1 LQRFIFI
8 LLFILSTSCSKEEI
22 NNSIIEPSATL
33 GDTYISHRFK
43 DQLKTTQLISRLN
56 LIFPNA
62 DSLVNPKYD
71 ITVFRIFYKTH
82 DFQNNEI
89 TASGLVYVPEI
100 TRHHVPIVC
109 YQHGTVFH
117 KEEVPSIIGD
127 LSYFAPFILASES
140 GAIVCAADY
149 IGLGFSDGIQHY
161 FEPTEE
167 ANAVIDMLGS
177 VQILLNK
184 TYHSL
189 TFNNE
194 VYLTGYSQG
203 GHATLAAQRRLETL
217 YRYQFQI
224 KASAPMASFFS
235 FEKSS
240 QLNLMKDS
248 INSTYACTYAF
259 LINSIQSTQN
269 VYSSYKDIFISP
281 YDSLTNI
288 IFNGTYYV
296 NYVNAVYPNYF
307 YNTLQPSFRND
318 FKNNPNNIF
327 LKAIKKYDV
336 INDWIPKAPTHFYH
350 SQGDEIAYY
359 ENSVIAYNTFKQNG
373 GHVELN
379 SLGNISHLDGNIA
392 AIKSVREWFYP
403 NIKITPY

>member
-1 LQRFIFI
+1 
-8 LLFILSTSCSKEEI
+8 LFILSTSCSKEEI

-43 DQLKTTQLISRLN
+43 DQLKTTQLISRLS

-62 DSLVNPKYD
+62 DSLVHPKYD
-71 ITVFRIFYKTH
+71 ITVYRIFYKTH

-117 KEEVPSIIGD
+117 KEEVPSIVGD

-203 GHATLAAQRRLETL
+203 GHATLAAQQRLETL

-259 LINSIQSTQN
+259 LINSVQSTQN

-288 IFNGTYYV
+288 VFNGTYYV
-296 NYVNAVYPNYF
+296 DYVNAVYPNYF

-359 ENSVIAYNTFKQNG
+359 ENSVIAYNTFKQKG
-373 GHVELN
+373 GNVELI
-379 SLGNISHLDGNIA
+379 SLGNISHLDGNIV

>member
-1 LQRFIFI
+1 M
-8 LLFILSTSCSKEEI
+8 FILSTSCSKEEI

-43 DQLKTTQLISRLN
+43 DQLKTTQLISRLS

-62 DSLVNPKYD
+62 DSLVHPKYD
-71 ITVFRIFYKTH
+71 ITVYRIFYKTH

-117 KEEVPSIIGD
+117 KEEVPSIVGD

-203 GHATLAAQRRLETL
+203 GHATLAAQQRLETL

-259 LINSIQSTQN
+259 LINSVQSTQN

-288 IFNGTYYV
+288 VFNGTYYV
-296 NYVNAVYPNYF
+296 DYVNAVYPNYF

-359 ENSVIAYNTFKQNG
+359 ENSVIAYNTFKQKG
-373 GHVELN
+373 GNVELI
-379 SLGNISHLDGNIA
+379 SLGNISHLDGNIV